1 MDLLNSSEIFRTYL
15 PVLLLTCIATKFGSS
30 WIDKLYMQEEDSDLL
45 SFPKQIA
52 QRARFRMPLLFVL
65 LAVCIGKAWSVTTG
79 IQLFYFAIAIVL
91 AVCIGKAWS
100 VTTGIQL
107 FYFAIAIVLL
117 VFVTITDF
125 EQYVIFDSMLLPL
138 AVAGFCYTLH
148 IHLPVTEHFAA
159 ALGGGLLFLLLAML
173 TKGAI
178 GGGDIKLIAAL
189 GLWLGVR
196 PLITVIAYGF
206 IAGGIAALFLLI
218 TKQKQRNSYFAYGPY
233 FAISGMGIMMSWLKM
248 LF

>member
-65 LAVCIGKAWSVTTG
+65 
-79 IQLFYFAIAIVL
+79 L

>member
-1 MDLLNSSEIFRTYL
+1 MDLPNSSEIYRTYL
-15 PVLLLTCIATKFGSS
+15 PVLLLTCIATRFGSS
-30 WIDKLYMQEEDSDLL
+30 WIDKLYTQEEDSDLL

-65 LAVCIGKAWSVTTG
+65 LAVCIGKAWSITTG
-79 IQLFYFAIAIVL
+79 
-91 AVCIGKAWS
+91 
-100 VTTGIQL
+100 TQL

-138 AVAGFCYTLH
+138 AGAGACYTLH
-148 IHLPVTEHFAA
+148 MQMPLSEHLAA
-159 ALGGGLLFLLLAML
+159 ALGGGLLFLLLAVV

-178 GGGDIKLIAAL
+178 GGGDIKLIAVI

-196 PLITVIAYGF
+196 PLIAVVTYGF
-206 IAGGIAALFLLI
+206 LAGGTGALFLLI
-218 TKQKQRNSYFAYGPY
+218 TKQKKRNDYFAYGPY
-233 FAISGMGIMMSWLKM
+233 FALSAIGILLSWIHVLI
-248 LF
+248 